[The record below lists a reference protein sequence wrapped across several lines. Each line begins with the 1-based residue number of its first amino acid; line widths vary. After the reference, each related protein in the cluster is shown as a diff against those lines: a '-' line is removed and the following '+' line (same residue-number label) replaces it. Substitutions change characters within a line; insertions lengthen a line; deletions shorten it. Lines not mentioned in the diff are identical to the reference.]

1 MLKDNTMNTA
11 DRIKGYEDTI
21 MTAICADM
29 ITGVIYEQMDDE
41 TLGMMLE
48 MVCMEKPFYRDR
60 GVTIGEA

>member
-1 MLKDNTMNTA
+1 
-11 DRIKGYEDTI
+11 

-48 MVCMEKPFYRDR
+48 MVSMEKPFYRDR